1 MKNLKWLL
9 AAVLFISFN
18 IYTNAGEKKIKFK
31 SLPEKAQTF
40 YTLNFGKM
48 KIQNIEYDRKDKTY
62 EINLWGDHS
71 IQFNEVG
78 EWTEIDFDKHKPI
91 PNSVIKS
98 FPTMARIAFLKD
110 YEGSIVTEIER
121 NLTDMSH
128 ITYKIDLIDV
138 KKRFP
143 IEILLNYR
151 GDIKILKD

>member
-1 MKNLKWLL
+1 
-9 AAVLFISFN
+9 
-18 IYTNAGEKKIKFK
+18 
-31 SLPEKAQTF
+31 
-40 YTLNFGKM
+40 
-48 KIQNIEYDRKDKTY
+48 
-62 EINLWGDHS
+62 
-71 IQFNEVG
+71 
-78 EWTEIDFDKHKPI
+78 
-91 PNSVIKS
+91 
-98 FPTMARIAFLKD
+98 MARIAFLKD